1 MTLATGLWILIYM
14 IIGFDGS
21 RAFEKEATGTENYS
35 WQILKNL
42 ISIDTENKYY
52 VYVREGL
59 KKPDFEFPVNVKIMP
74 IKLPRLW
81 TQLGLASRTF
91 NDPLDVLFVPAHTL
105 PLIRKPDLP
114 TVMVVHDLGAEY
126 LPAMHQVKQQ
136 LYLNFITHHQLK
148 TATHLIAVSEAT
160 KKDLI
165 GKINIPPSKISIIHE
180 AFEKKNNTKAN
191 IDKTLCKFHLENK
204 PFFLFVGTIQPR
216 KNLMRL
222 IEAFSLFLIES
233 KDNARDCQLVI
244 AGKPGWDYQVI
255 LDLPAQLGIA
265 KQVKFVGRVNDEE
278 LTALYQRAVALTYP
292 SLFEGF
298 GLPILEA
305 YSNDCPVITSNT
317 SSMPEVAGKGAV
329 LVDPTSVNAIMT
341 AMNSLFHDQEQRRNL
356 IRLGQAQLIHFSWKK
371 AAEETLEVLKKAAK
385 ERK

>member
-1 MTLATGLWILIYM
+1 M

-21 RAFEKEATGTENYS
+21 RAFESESTGTENYS

-52 VYVREGL
+52 VYVREGYN
-59 KKPDFEFPVNVKIMP
+59 KRDFDFPPSVKIMP

-81 TQLGLASRTF
+81 TQLGLATRTF

-126 LPAMHQVKQQ
+126 LPAMHQIKQQ

-165 GKINIPPSKISIIHE
+165 AKIKIPASKISVVYE
-180 AFEKKNNTKAN
+180 AYEEKKKNEAK
-191 IDKTLCKFHLENK
+191 IDKTLCKFGLEDK
-204 PFFLFVGTIQPR
+204 PYFLFVGTIQPR
-216 KNLMRL
+216 KNLIRL

-233 KDNARDCQLVI
+233 QDKARDCQLVI
-244 AGKPGWDYQVI
+244 AGKPGWDYDEI
-255 LDLPAQLGIA
+255 LSLPEKLGI
-265 KQVKFVGRVNDEE
+265 KQRIKFVGRVDDSE
-278 LTALYQRAVALTYP
+278 LADLYKGAVALTYP

-305 YSNDCPVITSNT
+305 YDNGCPVITSTT
-317 SSMPEVAGKGAV
+317 SSMPEVAGKGAI

-341 AMNSLFHDQEQRRNL
+341 AMNSLFHDKEQRRSL
-356 IRLGQAQLIHFSWKK
+356 IKLGQEQLTHFSWKK
-371 AAEETLEVLKKAAK
+371 AAQETLEVLKKAAK